1 MENIK
6 VIDLFCGIGG
16 FSKGF
21 EMAGY
26 DIVAGIDFWDVALE
40 TFKNNH
46 NSEALLKDLT
56 ETDDDFFKKYENK
69 VDVIIAGPHCQG
81 FSMCGQRK
89 TSDKR
94 NRLFEEVVRAVKLI
108 KPKVV
113 VIENVVGLLS
123 MTNTEGQNVKDVIY
137 DNFNQLGYEVK
148 HKILDASEYGV
159 PQKRKRVIFIIS
171 KVKGMNFPK
180 PYDYKVT
187 VDDAL
192 SNIPDTNEEKYQ
204 EPINDYQKL
213 MSSKESIFYNTIKEV
228 SDIENKSDA
237 NNDILRNQTNPS
249 VEDYVDYQIESIN
262 TTSNEILMLEDL
274 KSKVFSEQYVE
285 FIDIQINRLNSE
297 NRTYTA
303 MLENGNI
310 YEQYKNGQ
318 IGYSRAL
325 SLIED
330 NNQVISS
337 YANKTSEFK
346 VEADSF
352 LSVHTDMKEKFNEL
366 GIDEDFL
373 FDQIEEVKVEYVS

>member
-1 MENIK
+1 VERKNLIIILILLLIII
-6 VIDLFCGIGG
+6 VPIVYFG
-16 FSKGF
+16 F
-21 EMAGY
+21 
-26 DIVAGIDFWDVALE
+26 LE
-40 TFKNNH
+40 
-46 NSEALLKDLT
+46 
-56 ETDDDFFKKYENK
+56 
-69 VDVIIAGPHCQG
+69 
-81 FSMCGQRK
+81 
-89 TSDKR
+89 
-94 NRLFEEVVRAVKLI
+94 
-108 KPKVV
+108 
-113 VIENVVGLLS
+113 
-123 MTNTEGQNVKDVIY
+123 
-137 DNFNQLGYEVK
+137 
-148 HKILDASEYGV
+148 
-159 PQKRKRVIFIIS
+159 
-171 KVKGMNFPK
+171 
-180 PYDYKVT
+180 
-187 VDDAL
+187 
-192 SNIPDTNEEKYQ
+192 
-204 EPINDYQKL
+204 
-213 MSSKESIFYNTIKEV
+213 ESIFYNTIKEV

>member
-1 MENIK
+1 MERKNLIIILILLLIII
-6 VIDLFCGIGG
+6 VPIVYFG
-16 FSKGF
+16 F
-21 EMAGY
+21 
-26 DIVAGIDFWDVALE
+26 LE
-40 TFKNNH
+40 
-46 NSEALLKDLT
+46 
-56 ETDDDFFKKYENK
+56 
-69 VDVIIAGPHCQG
+69 
-81 FSMCGQRK
+81 
-89 TSDKR
+89 
-94 NRLFEEVVRAVKLI
+94 
-108 KPKVV
+108 
-113 VIENVVGLLS
+113 
-123 MTNTEGQNVKDVIY
+123 
-137 DNFNQLGYEVK
+137 
-148 HKILDASEYGV
+148 
-159 PQKRKRVIFIIS
+159 
-171 KVKGMNFPK
+171 
-180 PYDYKVT
+180 
-187 VDDAL
+187 
-192 SNIPDTNEEKYQ
+192 
-204 EPINDYQKL
+204 
-213 MSSKESIFYNTIKEV
+213 ESIFYNTIKEV

-373 FDQIEEVKVEYVS
+373 FDQIEEVKIEYVS

>member
-1 MENIK
+1 MERKNLIIILILLLIIIIPI
-6 VIDLFCGIGG
+6 VYFG
-16 FSKGF
+16 F
-21 EMAGY
+21 
-26 DIVAGIDFWDVALE
+26 LE
-40 TFKNNH
+40 
-46 NSEALLKDLT
+46 
-56 ETDDDFFKKYENK
+56 
-69 VDVIIAGPHCQG
+69 
-81 FSMCGQRK
+81 
-89 TSDKR
+89 
-94 NRLFEEVVRAVKLI
+94 
-108 KPKVV
+108 
-113 VIENVVGLLS
+113 
-123 MTNTEGQNVKDVIY
+123 
-137 DNFNQLGYEVK
+137 
-148 HKILDASEYGV
+148 
-159 PQKRKRVIFIIS
+159 
-171 KVKGMNFPK
+171 
-180 PYDYKVT
+180 
-187 VDDAL
+187 
-192 SNIPDTNEEKYQ
+192 
-204 EPINDYQKL
+204 
-213 MSSKESIFYNTIKEV
+213 ESIFYNTIKEV

>member
-1 MENIK
+1 MERKNLIIILILLLIII
-6 VIDLFCGIGG
+6 VPIVYFG
-16 FSKGF
+16 F
-21 EMAGY
+21 
-26 DIVAGIDFWDVALE
+26 LE
-40 TFKNNH
+40 
-46 NSEALLKDLT
+46 
-56 ETDDDFFKKYENK
+56 
-69 VDVIIAGPHCQG
+69 
-81 FSMCGQRK
+81 
-89 TSDKR
+89 
-94 NRLFEEVVRAVKLI
+94 
-108 KPKVV
+108 
-113 VIENVVGLLS
+113 
-123 MTNTEGQNVKDVIY
+123 
-137 DNFNQLGYEVK
+137 
-148 HKILDASEYGV
+148 
-159 PQKRKRVIFIIS
+159 
-171 KVKGMNFPK
+171 
-180 PYDYKVT
+180 
-187 VDDAL
+187 
-192 SNIPDTNEEKYQ
+192 
-204 EPINDYQKL
+204 
-213 MSSKESIFYNTIKEV
+213 ESIFYNTIKEV

-237 NNDILRNQTNPS
+237 NIDILRNQTNPS

-373 FDQIEEVKVEYVS
+373 FDQIEEVKIEYVS

>member
-1 MENIK
+1 MERKNLIIILILLLIII
-6 VIDLFCGIGG
+6 VPIVYFG
-16 FSKGF
+16 F
-21 EMAGY
+21 
-26 DIVAGIDFWDVALE
+26 LE
-40 TFKNNH
+40 
-46 NSEALLKDLT
+46 
-56 ETDDDFFKKYENK
+56 
-69 VDVIIAGPHCQG
+69 
-81 FSMCGQRK
+81 
-89 TSDKR
+89 
-94 NRLFEEVVRAVKLI
+94 
-108 KPKVV
+108 
-113 VIENVVGLLS
+113 
-123 MTNTEGQNVKDVIY
+123 
-137 DNFNQLGYEVK
+137 
-148 HKILDASEYGV
+148 
-159 PQKRKRVIFIIS
+159 
-171 KVKGMNFPK
+171 
-180 PYDYKVT
+180 
-187 VDDAL
+187 
-192 SNIPDTNEEKYQ
+192 
-204 EPINDYQKL
+204 
-213 MSSKESIFYNTIKEV
+213 ESIFYNTIKEV

>member
-1 MENIK
+1 
-6 VIDLFCGIGG
+6 
-16 FSKGF
+16 
-21 EMAGY
+21 
-26 DIVAGIDFWDVALE
+26 
-40 TFKNNH
+40 
-46 NSEALLKDLT
+46 
-56 ETDDDFFKKYENK
+56 
-69 VDVIIAGPHCQG
+69 
-81 FSMCGQRK
+81 
-89 TSDKR
+89 
-94 NRLFEEVVRAVKLI
+94 
-108 KPKVV
+108 
-113 VIENVVGLLS
+113 
-123 MTNTEGQNVKDVIY
+123 
-137 DNFNQLGYEVK
+137 
-148 HKILDASEYGV
+148 
-159 PQKRKRVIFIIS
+159 
-171 KVKGMNFPK
+171 
-180 PYDYKVT
+180 
-187 VDDAL
+187 
-192 SNIPDTNEEKYQ
+192 
-204 EPINDYQKL
+204 